1 MSRRLT
7 TLFVFLLSGA
17 LLSAPAQ
24 SQSGR
29 SWLNGFVF
37 AESETHELRDATVEL
52 RGAADY
58 ERLRDVH
65 LTARPDESGAYS
77 LTDVPYGMYV
87 FRVSAP
93 GFRDYEIPLYVAPDM
108 LTQIH
113 VRLLP
118 TAPAR

>member
-1 MSRRLT
+1 MSLRLT
-7 TLFVFLLSGA
+7 TLFVVLSGA

-37 AESETHELRDATVEL
+37 AESDTHALQDATVEL

-65 LTARPDESGAYS
+65 LTARTDENGAYS
-77 LTDVPYGMYV
+77 LTNVPYGMYV

-93 GFRDYEIPLYVAPDM
+93 GFRDYEIPLYVASDM

-118 TAPAR
+118 TSPAP